1 MRLLTPDDEKFISVL
16 AKYRMD
22 EERAAEAIGYSVEGL
37 DYHLRQIHEK
47 SGLNPRDF
55 FDLYKLAC
63 MIPEIRPQTGDV
75 ISRRGLL
82 EQFGIHIRTANAGS
96 VAQCVWKAAID
107 EVKAFP
113 GTDASVENDAI
124 VRNLEKEQE
133 NLICD
138 FQDYVNDCIQNPAP
152 FCAMRNKLCVD
163 KYGAC
168 KRGSSACSGF
178 MPRVR
183 RDGDE

>member
-1 MRLLTPDDEKFISVL
+1 MKKIVAINCSPRTTWNTAALVREA
-16 AKYRMD
+16 AKGAQ
-22 EERAAEAIGYSVEGL
+22 EQGAEVEV
-37 DYHLRQIHEK
+37 
-47 SGLNPRDF
+47 

-63 MIPEIRPQTGDV
+63 MIPEIRLQTGDV

-178 MPRVR
+178 VPRVR